1 MTNFRLHH
9 RAATHYRA
17 GCVFPADDAAHI
29 HIPTGAQ
36 GMNTSI
42 QAHRQAAGSQRAG
55 GESSADMRSS
65 AAGTSQ

>member
-17 GCVFPADDAAHI
+17 GCVFLADDAAHI
-29 HIPTGAQ
+29 QSPAGVQ

-42 QAHRQAAGSQRAG
+42 PGHRQAAGS
-55 GESSADMRSS
+55 
-65 AAGTSQ
+65 